1 MQEHTIIDI
10 ISTITRKSPY
20 FLFFKHI
27 HTDDVLETD
36 VGIFFCTSTFRPD
49 PAIAIAGEC
58 PISTLPL
65 LQTRTIVDEH
75 IRQLLFLKAPT
86 EPWVVMLLIPSQEM
100 GRVEMG
106 KSWRL
111 VDFYFAMKGNTV
123 CGIILISFCRVSK
136 SCYWP
141 FFLCL
146 PSGMSESNHFP
157 SVWTKFAEGCVF
169 FLCD

>member
-1 MQEHTIIDI
+1 MFLKQMWASSFEH
-10 ISTITRKSPY
+10 
-20 FLFFKHI
+20 
-27 HTDDVLETD
+27 
-36 VGIFFCTSTFRPD
+36 TSTFRPD

-111 VDFYFAMKGNTV
+111 VDFDFAMKGITV

-136 SCYWP
+136 SCHWP

-169 FLCD
+169 FCAIELDRREATEKLQLFVS

>member
-1 MQEHTIIDI
+1 MWASSFEH
-10 ISTITRKSPY
+10 
-20 FLFFKHI
+20 
-27 HTDDVLETD
+27 
-36 VGIFFCTSTFRPD
+36 TSTFRPD

-111 VDFYFAMKGNTV
+111 VDFDFAMKGITV

-136 SCYWP
+136 SCHWP
-141 FFLCL
+141 FFCVYLPECQRVIIFPVFGPNSPKGVCFFVRLNLIGEKPQRNSSSLCREMNGL
-146 PSGMSESNHFP
+146 
-157 SVWTKFAEGCVF
+157 
-169 FLCD
+169 